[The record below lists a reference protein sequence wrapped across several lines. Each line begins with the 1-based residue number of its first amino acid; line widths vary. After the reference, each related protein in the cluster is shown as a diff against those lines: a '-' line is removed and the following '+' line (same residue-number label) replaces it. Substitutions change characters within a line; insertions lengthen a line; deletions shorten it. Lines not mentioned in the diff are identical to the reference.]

1 MEVFSID
8 GTRIHALDVGPR
20 QAQLAI
26 LIHGWSSSS
35 FAMSPL
41 IPLFSRRFRCIALDL
56 PGYGESPPLRERATI
71 GRYAQ
76 LVARLITE
84 LSDHPAVLVGHSMG
98 GMISAV
104 VALQVPQLVDRM
116 VLICPTI
123 SGRLSFWINTFV
135 SPITMI
141 ERFRI
146 FSRFLSLIEP
156 SMLSVTDSL
165 MKPASFA
172 ERSAITEA
180 DYLRLRA
187 DARRPGQGRVRAE
200 CFVAMRK
207 QNLSGRLREL
217 ETPALVIWGA
227 EDNTV
232 PLRDAGVVA
241 DEWRNADLRIIP
253 KAGHWPHFEMP
264 EVTMR
269 YIASYLGLPSII
281 GHPDTLVQPAE
292 VTAQIAE
299 FLTNSQ
305 IGNGLSLTQRTRLAA
320 HLERRRYPPGALIDR
335 TNQESTDLY
344 LVQEGSLE
352 VWSPP
357 IDNDPRSQR
366 LLTTVVVGQI
376 TGEMSLL
383 DGGRR
388 SADLRAGEDGV
399 TILVLRRDRLRALAE
414 DDPALGN
421 AVLWNIASTLALRLR
436 LANWQHQGLVRELQ
450 ALKMM
455 PSLREDLSGDPAR

>member
-1 MEVFSID
+1 MEIFSID
-8 GTRIHALDVGPR
+8 GAKIHAIDTGPR
-20 QAQLAI
+20 NAQLAI

-41 IPLFSRRFRCIALDL
+41 IPLLSRRFRCIAVDL

-76 LVARLITE
+76 IIGRLITG
-84 LSDHPAVLVGHSMG
+84 LSEHPAVLVAHSMG
-98 GMISAV
+98 GMISATL
-104 VALQVPQLVDRM
+104 ALQIPQLVDRM
-116 VLICPTI
+116 VLLCPTI

-135 SPITMI
+135 SPITML
-141 ERFRI
+141 ERFPL
-146 FSRFLSLIEP
+146 FSRLLALLEP
-156 SMLSVTDSL
+156 SMLYVTDSL

-172 ERSAITEA
+172 ERSAISEA

-200 CFVAMRK
+200 CFVAMRN
-207 QNLSGRLREL
+207 QDLSGRLREL

-232 PLRDAGVVA
+232 PLRDAGVIA
-241 DEWRNADLRIIP
+241 DEWRSADLRIVP
-253 KAGHWPHFEMP
+253 KAGHWPHFETP
-264 EVTMR
+264 DVTLR
-269 YIASYLGLPSII
+269 YIASYLGLPSIV
-281 GHPDTLVQPAE
+281 GEPDMLVQPAE
-292 VTAQIAE
+292 VTNQITE
-299 FLTNSQ
+299 FLANSQ
-305 IGNGLSLTQRTRLAA
+305 IGSGLSLAQRTRLAA
-320 HLERRRYPPGALIDR
+320 HLERRRYPPGTLVDR

-357 IDNDPRSQR
+357 LEGDPDSQR
-366 LLTTVVVGQI
+366 LLMTVVAGQI

-383 DGGRR
+383 DRGRR
-388 SADLRAGEDGV
+388 SAELRAGEDGV
-399 TILVLRRDRLRALAE
+399 TILALRRERLRALAE

-421 AVLWNIASTLALRLR
+421 AVLWNIASALALRLR
-436 LANWQHQGLVRELQ
+436 LANWQQQGLVRQLQ
-450 ALKMM
+450 AL
-455 PSLREDLSGDPAR
+455 RQ

>member
-1 MEVFSID
+1 MKIFSID
-8 GTRIHALDVGPR
+8 GAKIHAIDTGPR
-20 QAQLAI
+20 NAQLAI

-41 IPLFSRRFRCIALDL
+41 IPLLSRRFRCIAVDL

-76 LVARLITE
+76 IIGRLITG
-84 LSDHPAVLVGHSMG
+84 LSEHPAVLVGHSMG
-98 GMISAV
+98 GMISATL
-104 VALQVPQLVDRM
+104 ALQIPQLVDRM
-116 VLICPTI
+116 VLLCPTI

-135 SPITMI
+135 SPITML
-141 ERFRI
+141 ERFPL
-146 FSRFLSLIEP
+146 FSRLLALLEP
-156 SMLSVTDSL
+156 SMLYVTDSL

-172 ERSAITEA
+172 ERSAISEA

-200 CFVAMRK
+200 CFVAMRN
-207 QNLSGRLREL
+207 QDLSGRLREL

-232 PLRDAGVVA
+232 PLRDTGVIA
-241 DEWRNADLRIIP
+241 DEWRSADLRIVP

-264 EVTMR
+264 DVTLR

-281 GHPDTLVQPAE
+281 GEPDMLVQPAE
-292 VTAQIAE
+292 MTTQITE
-299 FLTNSQ
+299 FLANSQ
-305 IGNGLSLTQRTRLAA
+305 IGSGLSLAQRTRLAA
-320 HLERRRYPPGALIDR
+320 HLERRRYPPGTLVDR

-357 IDNDPRSQR
+357 LEGDPDSQR
-366 LLTTVVVGQI
+366 LLMTVVAGQI

-399 TILVLRRDRLRALAE
+399 TILALRRERLRALAE

-421 AVLWNIASTLALRLR
+421 AVLWNIATALALRLR
-436 LANWQHQGLVRELQ
+436 LANWQQQGLVRQLQ
-450 ALKMM
+450 V
-455 PSLREDLSGDPAR
+455 LRQ

>member
-1 MEVFSID
+1 MEIFSID
-8 GTRIHALDVGPR
+8 GAKIHAIDTGPR
-20 QAQLAI
+20 HAQLAI

-41 IPLFSRRFRCIALDL
+41 IPLLSRRFRCIAVDL

-76 LVARLITE
+76 IIGRLITG
-84 LSDHPAVLVGHSMG
+84 LSEHPAVLVGHSMG
-98 GMISAV
+98 GMISATL
-104 VALQVPQLVDRM
+104 ALQIPQLVDRM
-116 VLICPTI
+116 VLLCPTI

-135 SPITMI
+135 SPITML
-141 ERFRI
+141 ERFPL
-146 FSRFLSLIEP
+146 FSRLLALLEP
-156 SMLSVTDSL
+156 SMLYITDSL

-172 ERSAITEA
+172 ERSAISEA

-200 CFVAMRK
+200 CFVAMRN
-207 QNLSGRLREL
+207 QDLSGRLREL

-232 PLRDAGVVA
+232 PLRDAGVIA
-241 DEWRNADLRIIP
+241 DEWRSADLRIVP
-253 KAGHWPHFEMP
+253 KAGHWPHFETP
-264 EVTMR
+264 DVTLR
-269 YIASYLGLPSII
+269 YIASYLGLPSIV
-281 GHPDTLVQPAE
+281 GEPDILVQPAE
-292 VTAQIAE
+292 VTTQIAE
-299 FLTNSQ
+299 FLANSQ
-305 IGNGLSLTQRTRLAA
+305 IGSGLSLAQRTRLAA
-320 HLERRRYPPGALIDR
+320 HLERRRYPPGTLVDR

-357 IDNDPRSQR
+357 LEGDPDSQR
-366 LLTTVVVGQI
+366 LLMTVVAGQI

-399 TILVLRRDRLRALAE
+399 TILALRRERLRALAE

-421 AVLWNIASTLALRLR
+421 AVLWNIATALALRLR
-436 LANWQHQGLVRELQ
+436 LANWQQQGLVRQLQ
-450 ALKMM
+450 V
-455 PSLREDLSGDPAR
+455 LRQ